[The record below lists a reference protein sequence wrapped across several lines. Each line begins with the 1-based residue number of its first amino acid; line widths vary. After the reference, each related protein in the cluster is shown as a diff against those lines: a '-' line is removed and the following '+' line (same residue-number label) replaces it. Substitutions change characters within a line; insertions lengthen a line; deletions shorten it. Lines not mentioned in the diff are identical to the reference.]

1 MKPIGF
7 LAAGL
12 TLLLLAAAPAPDDKV
27 NAKPLPGFPDIKYNA
42 PLLEQP
48 RDAQGKPLL
57 KLVRADYDE
66 GYKLVIFLLE
76 LQADIGFDEKL
87 SIDKVWCPIG
97 SSAGPSA
104 FFFDKDGVALYF
116 RTLKQAGKLSE
127 GKKGDRIRLILD
139 PGMMGF
145 PDAVYVE
152 IRRSPETPR

>member
-12 TLLLLAAAPAPDDKV
+12 TLLLLAAAPAPDDKA

-42 PLLEQP
+42 SLLEQP
-48 RDAQGKPLL
+48 RDDHGKPLL

-66 GYKLVIFLLE
+66 GFKLVIFLLE

-87 SIDKVWCPIG
+87 SIDKVWCPVG

-116 RTLKQAGKLSE
+116 RTLKQAGKLYE

-145 PDAVYVE
+145 PDTMYME
-152 IRRSPETPR
+152 MRRSPETPR